1 MKSRAEIPSCTYL
14 KQVTE
19 DDHGNSR
26 GDEDRC
32 TVGHDEQNADDCKQL
47 KGGWEGR
54 GVTDKSKG
62 S

>member
-1 MKSRAEIPSCTYL
+1 MKIRVEIPSCTYL

-32 TVGHDEQNADDCKQL
+32 TVGHDEQNADDCEQL
-47 KGGWEGR
+47 KGGWER
-54 GVTDKSKG
+54 
-62 S
+62 